1 MTNTKRAA
9 VAIDIVQVAIESA
22 SVTAIVNSIAT
33 TTMIIEPVIDMVQIQ
48 GDQCAAV
55 VTAMTVIKTI
65 DTGEQQAAVLDHHHH
80 LIGKKTFPILTRMK
94 VQT

>member
-9 VAIDIVQVAIESA
+9 VAIDIVQAAIESA

-33 TTMIIEPVIDMVQIQ
+33 TTMIIDRAIDMVQIQ

-55 VTAMTVIKTI
+55 VTAMTAIKTI

-80 LIGKKTFPILTRMK
+80 LIEKKTFPILTRMK